1 MKPTA
6 LFRSFLA
13 LALCCAALAAQAQT
27 AQYHLIAGSFDT
39 FQTASDFAGGL
50 KGANGMNP
58 QVLMPDAS
66 TPKYRV
72 SVYHSS
78 NRTEVQSF
86 QNGLKSKGL
95 GKGYWVLAQQGPAT
109 SVAAAG
115 TRPAAGTASGK
126 PVYHL
131 IVSSFDDLAPANQA
145 LNTLRAEGFTPYLL
159 YPKGKEKGY
168 RVSVYQADNKREV
181 QSFSSFLK
189 KRGKPA
195 GWVYEE
201 PAGSAAAVPPG
212 ANARMG
218 APAGT
223 ATYHLIGGSFARFD
237 QASDYANT
245 VRPLGYDP
253 LILFPEATDGG
264 KFRVS
269 LYRSTSRTEVEA
281 YKKQKNNTTAWVL
294 EVK

>member
-6 LFRSFLA
+6 FPRSFLV
-13 LALCCAALAAQAQT
+13 LIFCCAALALQAQT
-27 AQYHLIAGSFDT
+27 AQFHLIAGSFDT

-86 QNGLKSKGL
+86 QNSLKGKGL
-95 GKGYWVLAQQGPAT
+95 GKGYWVLAQQGAAT
-109 SVAAAG
+109 SVAAAS
-115 TRPAAGTASGK
+115 RPATGAASGK

-131 IVSSFDDLAPANQA
+131 IVSSFDDLGPANEA
-145 LNTLRAEGFTPYLL
+145 LKTLRAEGFTPYLL
-159 YPKGKEKGY
+159 YPKGKEKTY

-201 PAGSAAAVPPG
+201 PAGAAASVPAG
-212 ANARMG
+212 ANARMAAPG
-218 APAGT
+218 A

-237 QASDYANT
+237 QASEYANT

-281 YKKQKNNTTAWVL
+281 YKKQMNNTTAWVL
-294 EVK
+294 EAR